1 MSFAAVEQIARAV
14 LYEGYLLY
22 PYRPTALK
30 NRQRWMFGRLL
41 PREFSVRHNGSE
53 PWSMQTECL
62 VVGDVGTSLELQI
75 RFLQLAA
82 IGDED
87 KDHTSSDTV
96 ERAVNV
102 AARLGQIV
110 NGPHRVVFSFSRD
123 SQGSASP
130 VPRSASV
137 RVAAKQQV
145 VASLDGA
152 VVVTAVAVCERL
164 FKLTVVI
171 ENLTPCDALCEL
183 DLDQALLLSLI
194 STHTMLRVQ
203 DGEFISLLDPPEPYA
218 DLAKTCRNIG
228 AWPVLIGPDK
238 GRLMLSSPI
247 ILSDDPQIAPESP
260 GDLFDGTEIDE
271 LLTLRIQTLT
281 DEEKAWMS
289 AGSAQARLILQRTE
303 LLTEDQLRQMH
314 GRFTNVKSQQ
324 RVDSTQRRE
333 DAFPTNSDFQTG
345 DRVRLQPRGRA
356 DAFDLLLK
364 GQLATIISIE
374 QDFEDR
380 VHLCVVIDDDPG
392 KDFGEQGL
400 PGHRFFFNPE
410 EVERLE

>member
-41 PREFSVRHNGSE
+41 PHDYCLRHSGSE
-53 PWSMQTECL
+53 YWLMQTECL
-62 VVGDVGTSLELQI
+62 VVGDVGTSLELLI
-75 RFLQLAA
+75 RFLQLAET
-82 IGDED
+82 GDED
-87 KDHTSSDTV
+87 AERAASDTL
-96 ERAVNV
+96 EREVKV

-110 NGPHRVVFSFSRD
+110 NSPHRVAFSFRRD
-123 SQGSASP
+123 LDVTASP
-130 VPRSASV
+130 VPRSADV
-137 RVAAKQQV
+137 RITP
-145 VASLDGA
+145 LEGT
-152 VVVTAVAVCERL
+152 VVVTAVEVYERL

-171 ENLTPCDALCEL
+171 ENLTSCDALCEL
-183 DLDQALLLSLI
+183 DLDQALLRSLI

-203 DGEFISLLDPPEPYA
+203 DGEFVSLLDPPEPYA
-218 DLAKTCRNIG
+218 DLATTCRNVG
-228 AWPVLIGPDK
+228 AWPVLVGPEK
-238 GRLMLSSPI
+238 GRMMLSSPI
-247 ILSDDPQIAPESP
+247 ILSDDPQISPESP

-281 DEEKAWMS
+281 DEEKARMS
-289 AGSAQARLILQRTE
+289 AGNAQARLILQRTE
-303 LLTEDQLRQMH
+303 ALTEDQLRQMH
-314 GRFTNVKSQQ
+314 GRFTRAKSQQ
-324 RVDSTQRRE
+324 RVDRTQRRE
-333 DAFPTNSDFQTG
+333 DALPTNSDFQPG
-345 DRVRLQPRGRA
+345 ERVRLQPRGRA

-374 QDFEDR
+374 RDFEHR
-380 VHLCVVIDDDPG
+380 VHLCVVLDDDPG